1 MKLPLLLLFFL
12 LLLLF
17 LFLLFFFFFDIFNED
32 SVASSFSAFSNLLEE
47 SNKIQQKDQ
56 TKANL
61 DLNL

>member
-1 MKLPLLLLFFL
+1 MKLPLLLLLFFVVV
-12 LLLLF
+12 F
-17 LFLLFFFFFDIFNED
+17 VSFFFFFFDIFKGD
-32 SVASSFSAFSNLLEE
+32 SVASSFSAFSNLPEE